1 MNPDGTFREQGVL
14 DSHVGVRE
22 RKGGRHGRTHVAV
35 AELRRIDGPV
45 RGKEGHHPP
54 AFGLEREDPD
64 TDAGEVVLPRC
75 ELLQS
80 RFGAGGTKERSNLFD
95 LWRPH
100 MRSVA
105 SETDHAA
112 RALSS

>member
-1 MNPDGTFREQGVL
+1 
-14 DSHVGVRE
+14 
-22 RKGGRHGRTHVAV
+22 
-35 AELRRIDGPV
+35 
-45 RGKEGHHPP
+45 
-54 AFGLEREDPD
+54 
-64 TDAGEVVLPRC
+64 LPRC

-100 MRSVA
+100 MKSVA